1 MTPSGKAAP
10 KKRKSPKTSSHK
22 QANRPGELLAVPL
35 AKGGVKGQPQKK
47 EAIAKDLAKEL
58 RAMRSDFQQAIEKLS
73 LRIEGRIAN
82 LADTF
87 DGTDGATRRIPSA
100 KVSESLR
107 QLLHRFKTKPEKGRL
122 KDILTVCR
130 LIKHFESVLPP
141 EK

>member
-10 KKRKSPKTSSHK
+10 KKRKPSKTSSRK
-22 QANRPGELLAVPL
+22 QANRPGELLAALPER
-35 AKGGVKGQPQKK
+35 AGVKGLPKKK

-58 RAMRSDFQQAIEKLS
+58 RSMRSDFQQAIEKLS

-87 DGTDGATRRIPSA
+87 DGADGATTRIPSA
-100 KVSESLR
+100 KVSESLL
-107 QLLHRFKTKPEKGRL
+107 QLLRRFKTKPEKGRL
-122 KDILTVCR
+122 KDILTFCR